1 MVTYH
6 GTTVK
11 LVIER
16 LTAEGKIEKEYI
28 GTLDGSAADIT
39 FYTKN
44 FPITTGAGV
53 TTDAE
58 TEVDVF
64 TDDLTPGSWS
74 EYLDDGTDFEITGA
88 TGAVLIKAAENQP
101 GNAGERISISY
112 YTTAEVAV
120 GQNASCNYDQDLTDV
135 HKLGSVL
142 PQELKEGPVVI
153 SGTIGQLYASRDLFG
168 KVLGRSDFYK
178 KLADFSFY
186 IYLDAPEGVIQS
198 GSPYFKVANAKF
210 GGAGLSTNIG
220 GITALD
226 VGYKG
231 LAVAYG
237 TYP

>member
-16 LTAEGKIEKEYI
+16 LTAEGKIAQEYI
-28 GTLDGSAADIT
+28 GTLSGGAVDQT

-64 TDDLTPGSWS
+64 TNDGTLGSWS
-74 EYLDDGTDFEITGA
+74 EYLDDGSDFEITGA
-88 TGAVLIKAAENQP
+88 TGAVLIKAAENQG

-120 GQNASCNYDQDLTDV
+120 GQSAEVNWEGDLTDI

-142 PQELKEGPVVI
+142 PQELKEGPVTI
-153 SGTIGQLYASRDLFG
+153 GGTIGQLYASRDLFG
-168 KVLGRSDFYK
+168 KVLGQSDFYK

-198 GSPYFKVANAKF
+198 GSPYIKVANTKF
-210 GGAGLSTNIG
+210 GGGSLSVDVA
-220 GITALD
+220 GITALNVD
-226 VGYKG
+226 YKG
-231 LAVAYG
+231 LALSQG
-237 TYP
+237 LYP

>member
-16 LTAEGKIEKEYI
+16 LTAEGKIAQEYI
-28 GTLDGSAADIT
+28 GTLSGGAVDQT

-64 TDDLTPGSWS
+64 TNDGTLGSWS
-74 EYLDDGTDFEITGA
+74 EYLDDGSDFEITGA
-88 TGAVLIKAAENQP
+88 TGAVLIKAAENQG

-120 GQNASCNYDQDLTDV
+120 GQSAEVNWEGDLTDI

-142 PQELKEGPVVI
+142 PQELKEGPVTI
-153 SGTIGQLYASRDLFG
+153 GGTIGQLYA
-168 KVLGRSDFYK
+168 K

-198 GSPYFKVANAKF
+198 GSPYIKVANTKF
-210 GGAGLSTNIG
+210 GGGSLSVDVA
-220 GITALD
+220 GITALNVD
-226 VGYKG
+226 YKG
-231 LAVAYG
+231 LALSQG
-237 TYP
+237 LYP